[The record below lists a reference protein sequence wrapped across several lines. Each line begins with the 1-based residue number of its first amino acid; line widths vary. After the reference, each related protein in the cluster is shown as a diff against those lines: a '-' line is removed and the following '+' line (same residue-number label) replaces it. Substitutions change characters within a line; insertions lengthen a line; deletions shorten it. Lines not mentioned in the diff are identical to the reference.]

1 MMIFLSD
8 VFLILFNRLLFPTAS
23 WSISYNE
30 VLLTEEMEQFP
41 QIDWCHLIF
50 SDLCEAAQKWH
61 NRSINNVSATI
72 YGCSI
77 VVLVSFIIN
86 LANLLL
92 D

>member
-1 MMIFLSD
+1 MIFLSD
-8 VFLILFNRLLFPTAS
+8 VFLILFNRLLFPTTS
-23 WSISYNE
+23 WLISYNE
-30 VLLTEEMEQFP
+30 VLLTEELERFP

-72 YGCSI
+72 YDYSI

-86 LANLLL
+86 LTNFLL

>member
-1 MMIFLSD
+1 MTSFLSD

-23 WSISYNE
+23 WSISFNE
-30 VLLTEEMEQFP
+30 VLLTEELERLP

-50 SDLCEAAQKWH
+50 SDLCEPAQKWH
-61 NRSINNVSATI
+61 NMSTNNVSATI
-72 YGCSI
+72 YGSSI
-77 VVLVSFIIN
+77 VVLVSFILN

>member
-8 VFLILFNRLLFPTAS
+8 VFFILFNWLLFPTAS

-30 VLLTEEMEQFP
+30 VLLTEEMERFP
-41 QIDWCHLIF
+41 QMDWCHLIF
-50 SDLCEAAQKWH
+50 SDICEAAQKWH
-61 NRSINNVSATI
+61 NMSINNVSATI

-77 VVLVSFIIN
+77 IVLVSFIIN
-86 LANLLL
+86 LANLFL

>member
-1 MMIFLSD
+1 MMSFESD
-8 VFLILFNRLLFPTAS
+8 VFLILFNRLLLPTTS

-30 VLLTEEMEQFP
+30 VLLTEELERFP
-41 QIDWCHLIF
+41 HIDWCHLIF

-61 NRSINNVSATI
+61 NRSTNNVSATI

-77 VVLVSFIIN
+77 VIVSFILN
-86 LANLLL
+86 MVTLLL